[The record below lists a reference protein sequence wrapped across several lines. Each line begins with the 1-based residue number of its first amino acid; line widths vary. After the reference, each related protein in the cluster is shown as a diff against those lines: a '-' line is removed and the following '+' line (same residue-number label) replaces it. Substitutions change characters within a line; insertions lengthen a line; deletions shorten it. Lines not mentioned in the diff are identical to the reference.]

1 MYKIAICD
9 DNKAYLE
16 VITDKIQKYCKNI
29 GENII
34 LESYSDSDKL
44 AQSIEDKERYDA
56 YILDIEMP
64 NMSGVELAE
73 WIRKYSEQAYIIFLT
88 AHDVYAV
95 KACGVNVIS
104 YILKERL
111 EIELEEALQELF
123 QRLSKWH
130 EGKIYTIQNQRKYV
144 KVQQRDIV
152 YITKRQKNVMFVIK
166 NQEAECERLTLQE
179 IYKRLDNPDMYLLDR
194 SNIINLQ
201 HVRKIVDYEIVMDNG
216 HELITSRAHANEL
229 KEHLMSYWE
238 TRV

>member
-9 DNKAYLE
+9 DNKAYME
-16 VITDKIQKYCKNI
+16 VITDKIQKYCKDM
-29 GENII
+29 GENIT

-56 YILDIEMP
+56 YILDIEMT

-73 WIRKYSEQAYIIFLT
+73 RIRKYSEQAYIIFLT

-111 EIELEEALQELF
+111 DIELEEALKELF
-123 QRLSKWH
+123 QRLNKWH
-130 EGKIYTIQNQRKYV
+130 EGKIYTIQNQRKYI

-152 YITKRQKNVMFVIK
+152 YITKRQKNVMIVIK
-166 NQEAECERLTLQE
+166 GQDAECERLTLQE

-201 HVRKIVDYEIVMDNG
+201 HVRKIMDYEIIMDNG

-229 KEHLMSYWE
+229 KEHLMLYWE

>member
-16 VITDKIQKYCKNI
+16 VITDKIQKYCKDM
-29 GENII
+29 GEDIT
-34 LESYSDSDKL
+34 LEAYSDSDKL
-44 AQSIEDKERYDA
+44 AQGIDDKERYDA

-73 WIRKYSEQAYIIFLT
+73 RIRKYSEQAYIIFLT

-111 EIELEEALQELF
+111 DIELEEALKELF
-123 QRLSKWH
+123 QRLNKWH
-130 EGKIYTIQNQRKYV
+130 EGKIYTIQNQRKYI

-152 YITKRQKNVMFVIK
+152 YITKRQKNVMIVIK
-166 NQEAECERLTLQE
+166 GQDAECERLTLQE

-194 SNIINLQ
+194 GTIINLQ
-201 HVRKIVDYEIVMDNG
+201 HVRKLVEYKVIMDNG
-216 HELITSRAHANEL
+216 HELITSKNHANEL